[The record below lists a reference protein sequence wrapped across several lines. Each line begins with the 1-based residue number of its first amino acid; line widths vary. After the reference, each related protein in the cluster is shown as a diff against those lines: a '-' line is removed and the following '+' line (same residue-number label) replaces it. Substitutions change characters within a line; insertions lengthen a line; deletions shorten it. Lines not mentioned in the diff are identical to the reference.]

1 MTHTQRPASAPHAPA
16 EAWEYNVQRI
26 EYDTSHV
33 EVDVLNQMGADGWE
47 LVSAIPFSRG
57 GTFRY
62 VGGMTTQVEM
72 IFKRRVHRG
81 P

>member
-1 MTHTQRPASAPHAPA
+1 MTYAQGPASASHTPI

-26 EYDTSHV
+26 DYDTSRV
-33 EVDVLNQMGADGWE
+33 EVDVLNRMGADGWE
-47 LVSAIPFSRG
+47 LVSAVPFSRG
-57 GTFRY
+57 GAFRY